1 MNHTRVNIHSLPNI
15 SPIRQNLPRIFDP
28 EQAVPWGVKQIKAP
42 QLWPLTMG
50 SSVRIGVVD
59 TGVDFGHPDLRPS
72 LAHGINLLKRNSL
85 PHDDN
90 GHGTHIA
97 GTIAASNQRRGIM
110 GVAPRATIYP
120 VKAFDRHGIA
130 HISDIILAIHWCI
143 DNRMDIINMSF
154 GMKTRNTLLLNA
166 IRHAYRTG
174 ILVVASSG
182 NDGTPRSVDY
192 PARFLQTISVG
203 ATSRNRT
210 ICSFSNRGKGI
221 DIFAP
226 GERIFSTWPGGRY
239 NELSGTSMAASHVTG
254 TLALILALKPGIR
267 PPQIKSMIRK
277 TVNPYNLRYRDL
289 YTTKRHIMNVM
300 RLLKY
305 I

>member
-1 MNHTRVNIHSLPNI
+1 
-15 SPIRQNLPRIFDP
+15 
-28 EQAVPWGVKQIKAP
+28 
-42 QLWPLTMG
+42 
-50 SSVRIGVVD
+50 SSIRIGVVD
-59 TGVDFGHPDLRPS
+59 TGVDFGHPDLRPC
-72 LAHGINLLKRNSL
+72 LAHGINLLKRNAL

-90 GHGTHIA
+90 GHGTHIT
-97 GTIAASNQRRGIM
+97 GTIAAFNQRHGIM
-110 GVAPRATIYP
+110 GVAPRATVYP

-130 HISDIILAIHWCI
+130 HISDIILGIHWCI

-154 GMKTRNTLLLNA
+154 GMKTRNTLLLQA
-166 IRHAYRTG
+166 IRHAYRAG

-182 NDGTPRSVDY
+182 NDGITKAIDY

-203 ATSRNRT
+203 ATSRNKT
-210 ICSFSNRGKGI
+210 ISSFSNRGKGI

-226 GERIFSTWPGGRY
+226 GERIYSTWLGGRY

-267 PPQIKSMIRK
+267 PSHMKSMIRK
-277 TVNPYNLRYRDL
+277 TVHPYKLRYRDL
-289 YTTKRHIMNVM
+289 YSTKRHIINVLN
-300 RLLKY
+300 LLKY

>member
-1 MNHTRVNIHSLPNI
+1 M
-15 SPIRQNLPRIFDP
+15 
-28 EQAVPWGVKQIKAP
+28 PWGVKQIKAP

-50 SSVRIGVVD
+50 SSIKIGVVD

-72 LAHGINLLKRNSL
+72 LAHGINLLRRYSL

-90 GHGTHIA
+90 GHGTHIV
-97 GTIAASNQRRGIM
+97 GTIAASNQRQGIM
-110 GVAPRATIYP
+110 GVAPRTTIYP

-130 HISDIILAIHWCI
+130 HISDIILGIHWCI
-143 DNRMDIINMSF
+143 DNGMDIINMSF
-154 GMKTRNTLLLNA
+154 GMKSRNILLFNA
-166 IRHAYRTG
+166 IRQAYRAG

-182 NDGTPRSVDY
+182 NDGIVKLIDY

-210 ICSFSNRGKGI
+210 ISSFSNQGKGI

-239 NELSGTSMAASHVTG
+239 NELSGTSMAAAHVTG
-254 TLALILALKPGIR
+254 TLALILALN
-267 PPQIKSMIRK
+267 PQIQPLQMKAMIRK
-277 TVNPYNLRYRDL
+277 FVNPYKLRLRNLYS
-289 YTTKRHIMNVM
+289 TKCHILNVP